1 MDEVSGP
8 GSCGADNPSL
18 SGRYMRKYCSN
29 NDNNLLRTPRIA
41 RHTRARARVPSTHTR
56 ARTHARRRT
65 HARTHAH
72 THLRTI
78 AHTYARA
85 RAHTHTRTRTHARM
99 QARKPEQASKHAPT
113 RKHAHTYSLRPAA
126 VWYWCS
132 IPLHTACA
140 VTERRPSRY
149 GLRVEPELLR
159 RAARHAQSRPVFPD
173 GVH

>member
-1 MDEVSGP
+1 M
-8 GSCGADNPSL
+8 
-18 SGRYMRKYCSN
+18 
-29 NDNNLLRTPRIA
+29 
-41 RHTRARARVPSTHTR
+41 PSTHTR

-65 HARTHAH
+65 HADARTH
-72 THLRTI
+72 I
-78 AHTYARA
+78 HTYAQARTHTHARA
-85 RAHTHTRTRTHARM
+85 RTHSVTHTRTRTHARM

-149 GLRVEPELLR
+149 GLRVEPELRR

-173 GVH
+173 GVHGRPRLGPVIDQAASWHSGNEGRRRAGGPARRLGASRCGS